1 MEVILLEKIQNL
13 GGLGDRVK
21 VKSGYARNYLV
32 PQGKALTA
40 TEANVAVFESRRAEL
55 EAQAATEMGAAQVRA
70 RSLEAIELRIERKVN
85 AGRLFGSVSALDV
98 VEALAA
104 AGAQV
109 KRSEVRLPEG
119 PIRQTGN
126 FEILVR
132 VHPDVDAT
140 VRLAVVS
147 EFGEEEEEEE
157 SIMAASG
164 EVEEEAGEDEEEGEG
179 EGRSEP

>member
-40 TEANVAVFESRRAEL
+40 TEANVAIFESRRAEL
-55 EAQAATEMGAAQVRA
+55 EAQAATEVGAAQARA
-70 RSLEAIELRIERKVN
+70 RALEAIELRIERKVN

-104 AGAQV
+104 AGAEV
-109 KRSEVRLPEG
+109 KRSEVRLPDG
-119 PIRQTGN
+119 PIRATGDHAV
-126 FEILVR
+126 EIHL
-132 VHPDVDAT
+132 HTDVNAT
-140 VRLAVVS
+140 ITISVVA
-147 EFGEEEEEEE
+147 EQGE
-157 SIMAASG
+157 
-164 EVEEEAGEDEEEGEG
+164 
-179 EGRSEP
+179 